1 MIHLATLYE
10 LTDRYKQLLMLAE
23 ELDEDVF
30 KDTLE
35 SMDDEIETKADSY
48 AIIDK
53 KLQADEEMFAAEIKR
68 LQDRKRS
75 IANNRKNLKA
85 SLYDS
90 MKLTGKEKFKTERFS
105 FWVQNSPPRLVVDD
119 ETEIPKAYWEE
130 QKPRLNK
137 KLLLNDLELEDY
149 PNFKGAHVE
158 QGEGVRFR

>member
-1 MIHLATLYE
+1 MATLYE

-90 MKLTGKEKFKTERFS
+90 MKLTGKEKFKTDRFS
-105 FWVQNSPPRLVVDD
+105 FWVQANPPSLVVDD

-130 QKPRLNK
+130 QKPKLNK
-137 KLLLNDLELEDY
+137 RLLLEDLKGEEHSD
-149 PNFKGAHVE
+149 FKGAHIE
-158 QGEGVRFR
+158 QSEGIRFR

>member
-1 MIHLATLYE
+1 MATLYE
-10 LTDRYKQLLMLAE
+10 LTDRYKRLLMLAE
-23 ELDEDVF
+23 ELDEDAF

-35 SMDDEIETKADSY
+35 SIDDLIEDKADAY

-90 MKLTGKEKFKTERFS
+90 MKLTGKEKFKTDKFS
-105 FWVQNSPPRLVVDD
+105 FWVQKNRASVIVEDLNA
-119 ETEIPKAYWEE
+119 IPKEFLVEE
-130 QKPRLNK
+130 IKVDKTGLGKFLAENEIDGARL
-137 KLLLNDLELEDY
+137 E
-149 PNFKGAHVE
+149 VS
-158 QGEGVRFR
+158 EGVRIR

>member
-1 MIHLATLYE
+1 
-10 LTDRYKQLLMLAE
+10 
-23 ELDEDVF
+23 
-30 KDTLE
+30 
-35 SMDDEIETKADSY
+35 
-48 AIIDK
+48 
-53 KLQADEEMFAAEIKR
+53 MFATEIKR

-90 MKLTGKEKFKTERFS
+90 MKLTGKEKFKTDRFS

-119 ETEIPKAYWEE
+119 EAEIPKAYWEE
-130 QKPRLNK
+130 QNPKLNK

-158 QGEGVRFR
+158 QGEGVRCR